1 MYLITQVDRHTRCFL
16 GWRVALDRETT
27 TLQALVNEAP
37 TAVQYDSDAWV
48 GYGGVVYYPG
58 HYTGLPNKT
67 QTYSVE
73 ADNAELRHYLAR
85 LARASRCFSRS
96 LDALRNAVKLFVY
109 AWNRRQLAKRQHPQ
123 YHYSVAQFLYP

>member
-1 MYLITQVDRHTRCFL
+1 M
-16 GWRVALDRETT
+16 ALDRETT

-73 ADNAELRHYLAR
+73 AGNAADTIFFLVLSQLFRHRQQYQ
-85 LARASRCFSRS
+85 RC
-96 LDALRNAVKLFVY
+96 V
-109 AWNRRQLAKRQHPQ
+109 
-123 YHYSVAQFLYP
+123 